1 MDAVAPTRRPLN
13 RIIEARKMR
22 IHTPRFFHRH
32 PFQALMLSVSIMT
45 ALAGAAVA
53 APGDGLSLQ
62 PSITSAMAV
71 QSVMLSVARAGQRLV
86 AVGERGF
93 IIVSD
98 DNGSTWRQVSS
109 PVSMTLV
116 KVRFIDERQ
125 GWAVG
130 HAGVVLRSQDGGL
143 SWNKQLD
150 GIQAAEIELR
160 EARHALENGDDAE
173 KARERLSQAQQLVDD
188 GPDKPL
194 LDLLFLDARNGLVVG
209 AYGLAFATHDG
220 GLSWQ
225 SIRSR
230 IDNPNGLH
238 LYSIERAGSDL
249 FVAGEQG
256 TLLRSSDEGRT
267 FESLAS
273 PYEGTTFGL
282 QATGNGSIVAFGLR
296 GKAFESKDRG
306 QTWQR
311 LDTLQPVTL
320 TSGLRLD
327 DGSVLLTDESGRVL
341 RFSDGASTA
350 SVLPVT
356 QPGYFTGMAQAANGD
371 LIISSARGML
381 SSAVAVESSE
391 HDQ

>member
-1 MDAVAPTRRPLN
+1 
-13 RIIEARKMR
+13 MR
-22 IHTPRFFHRH
+22 TQTPRLVHKY
-32 PFQALMLSVSIMT
+32 PLKALMLSVSIMT
-45 ALAGAAVA
+45 AFTGTAAA
-53 APGDGLSLQ
+53 AQPDGL
-62 PSITSAMAV
+62 PVTPAITSAMAA

-98 DNGSTWRQVSS
+98 DNGGTWKQVSS

-130 HAGVVLRSQDGGL
+130 HAGVVLHSQDGGL
-143 SWNKQLD
+143 SWSKQLD
-150 GIQAAEIELR
+150 GVQAAEIELQ
-160 EARHALENGDDAE
+160 EAKRGTDEQMA
-173 KARERLSQAQQLVDD
+173 QAQQLVDD
-188 GPDKPL
+188 GPDKPF
-194 LDLLFLDARNGLVVG
+194 LDVLFLDARNGWVVG
-209 AYGLAFATHDG
+209 AYGLAFVTHDG

-230 IDNPNGLH
+230 LDNPNGLH
-238 LYSIERAGSDL
+238 LYSIERMGADL

-256 TLLRSSDEGRT
+256 TLLRSSDEGQT
-267 FESLAS
+267 FEALAS

-282 QATGNGSIVAFGLR
+282 QATGSGSILAFGLR
-296 GKAFESKDRG
+296 GKAFESGDRG
-306 QTWQR
+306 ATWQP
-311 LDTLQPVTL
+311 LDTLQPITL

-327 DGSVLLTDESGRVL
+327 DGSVLLADESGRVL
-341 RFSDGASTA
+341 RFADGDSKAA
-350 SVLPVT
+350 VLQIPKT
-356 QPGYFTGMAQAANGD
+356 SYFTGMAQAANGD

-381 SSAVAVESSE
+381 SSALAVESPE

>member
-1 MDAVAPTRRPLN
+1 MSNQTLRLNSGLPL
-13 RIIEARKMR
+13 K
-22 IHTPRFFHRH
+22 
-32 PFQALMLSVSIMT
+32 ALLLGASV
-45 ALAGAAVA
+45 VA
-53 APGDGLSLQ
+53 AFLSTSASAQTDGLPMQ
-62 PSITSAMAV
+62 PSIISSMAA
-71 QSVMLSVARAGQRLV
+71 QSVMLSVARAGHRLV

-98 DNGSTWRQVSS
+98 DNGVSWSQVGS
-109 PVSMTLV
+109 PVSVTLV
-116 KVRFIDERQ
+116 KVRFIDDVE

-130 HAGVVLRSQDGGL
+130 HAGVVLHTRDGGL

-150 GIQAAEIELR
+150 GVQAAEIEFQ
-160 EARHALENGDDAE
+160 EAKQATEGSDDAE
-173 KARERLSQAQQLVDD
+173 KMQERLAQAQQLVDD

-194 LDLLFLDARNGLVVG
+194 LDTLFLDAKNGLVVG
-209 AYGLAFATHDG
+209 AYGLAFVTHDG

-238 LYSIERAGSDL
+238 LYSIERVGGDL
-249 FVAGEQG
+249 FIAGEQG
-256 TLLRSSDEGRT
+256 TLLRSSNEGKT
-267 FESLAS
+267 FEPLTS

-282 QATGNGSIVAFGLR
+282 QATNSNFIVAFGLR

-306 QTWQR
+306 DTWQP

-320 TSGLRLD
+320 TSGLSLA

-341 RFSDGASTA
+341 RFVDGNTKAA
-350 SVLPVT
+350 VLQIA
-356 QPGYFTGMAQAANGD
+356 QPSYFTGMAQAANGN

-381 SSAVAVESSE
+381 SSAVAVVSPE

>member
-1 MDAVAPTRRPLN
+1 
-13 RIIEARKMR
+13 MR
-22 IHTPRFFHRH
+22 IQTPGFLHRH
-32 PFQALMLSVSIMT
+32 PFKALMLSVSIMT
-45 ALAGAAVA
+45 VLAGPAVA
-53 APGDGLSLQ
+53 APTDGLLLQ

-98 DNGSTWRQVSS
+98 DNGGTWQQVSS

-116 KVRFIDERQ
+116 KVRFIDDLE

-130 HAGVVLRSQDGGL
+130 HAGVVLHSQDGGL

-150 GIQAAEIELR
+150 GVQAAEIELQ
-160 EARHALENGDDAE
+160 EARRAMETSEDAE

-194 LDLLFLDARNGLVVG
+194 LDLLFLDAKNGLVVG
-209 AYGLAFATHDG
+209 AYGLAFVTHDG
-220 GLSWQ
+220 GHSWQ
-225 SIRSR
+225 SIRSH

-238 LYSIERAGSDL
+238 LYSIERAGADL

-256 TLLRSSDEGRT
+256 TLLRSGDEGQT
-267 FESLAS
+267 FEALTS

-282 QATGNGSIVAFGLR
+282 QATGSGSILAFGLR
-296 GKAFESKDRG
+296 GKAFESRDRG
-306 QTWQR
+306 ETWQR

-341 RFSDGASTA
+341 RFTHGDSKAT
-350 SVLPVT
+350 VLPVT

-381 SSAVAVESSE
+381 SSAVAVQSSE

>member
-1 MDAVAPTRRPLN
+1 MSNQTLRLNSGLPL
-13 RIIEARKMR
+13 K
-22 IHTPRFFHRH
+22 
-32 PFQALMLSVSIMT
+32 ALLLGASV
-45 ALAGAAVA
+45 VA
-53 APGDGLSLQ
+53 AFLSTSASAQTDGLPMQ
-62 PSITSAMAV
+62 PSIISSMAA
-71 QSVMLSVARAGQRLV
+71 QSVMLSVARAGHRLV

-98 DNGSTWRQVSS
+98 DNGVSWSQVGS
-109 PVSMTLV
+109 PVSVTLV
-116 KVRFIDERQ
+116 KVRFIDDVE

-130 HAGVVLRSQDGGL
+130 HAGVVLHTRDGGL

-150 GIQAAEIELR
+150 GVQAAEIELQ
-160 EARHALENGDDAE
+160 EAKQATEGSDDAE
-173 KARERLSQAQQLVDD
+173 KMQEHLAQAQQLVDD

-194 LDLLFLDARNGLVVG
+194 LDTLFLDAKNGLVVG
-209 AYGLAFATHDG
+209 AYGLAFVTHDG

-238 LYSIERAGSDL
+238 LYSIERVGGDL
-249 FVAGEQG
+249 FIAGEQG
-256 TLLRSSDEGRT
+256 TLLRSSNEGKT
-267 FESLAS
+267 FEPLTS

-282 QATGNGSIVAFGLR
+282 QATNSNFIVAFGLR

-306 QTWQR
+306 DTWQP

-320 TSGLRLD
+320 TSGLSLA

-341 RFSDGASTA
+341 RFVDGNTKAA
-350 SVLPVT
+350 VLQIA
-356 QPGYFTGMAQAANGD
+356 QPSYFTGMAQAANGN

-381 SSAVAVESSE
+381 SSAVAVDLPE

>member
-1 MDAVAPTRRPLN
+1 MRNQTLRFIAGHPL
-13 RIIEARKMR
+13 K
-22 IHTPRFFHRH
+22 
-32 PFQALMLSVSIMT
+32 ALLLSASV
-45 ALAGAAVA
+45 VA
-53 APGDGLSLQ
+53 AFLSTSASAQNDGLPMQ
-62 PSITSAMAV
+62 PSIISSMAA
-71 QSVMLSVARAGQRLV
+71 QSVMLSVARAGHRLV

-98 DNGSTWRQVSS
+98 DNGASWSQVGS
-109 PVSMTLV
+109 PVSVTLV
-116 KVRFIDERQ
+116 KVRFIDDVE

-130 HAGVVLRSQDGGL
+130 HAGVVLHTRDGGL

-150 GIQAAEIELR
+150 GVQAAEIELQ
-160 EARHALENGDDAE
+160 EAKQATEGSDDGE
-173 KARERLSQAQQLVDD
+173 KAQERLTQAQQLVDD

-194 LDLLFLDARNGLVVG
+194 LDVLFLDAKNGLVVG
-209 AYGLAFATHDG
+209 AYGLAFVTHDG
-220 GLSWQ
+220 GFSWQ

-238 LYSIERAGSDL
+238 LYSIERVGGDL
-249 FVAGEQG
+249 FIAGEQG
-256 TLLRSSDEGRT
+256 TLLRSSDEGKT
-267 FESLAS
+267 FEPLTS

-282 QATGNGSIVAFGLR
+282 QATNSSSILAFGLR

-306 QTWQR
+306 DTWQS

-320 TSGLRLD
+320 TSGLRLA

-341 RFSDGASTA
+341 RFSGGNTKAV
-350 SVLPVT
+350 VLQIA
-356 QPGYFTGMAQAANGD
+356 QPSYFTGMAQAANGN

-381 SSAVAVESSE
+381 SSAVAVDLPE